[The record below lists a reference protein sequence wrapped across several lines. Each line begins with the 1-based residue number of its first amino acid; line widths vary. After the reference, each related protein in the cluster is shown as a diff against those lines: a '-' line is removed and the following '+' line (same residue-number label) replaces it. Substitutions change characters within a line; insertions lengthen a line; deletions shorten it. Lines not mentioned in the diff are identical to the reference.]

1 MALIIDRNTTY
12 RIPKNPASPI
22 RHAWDMVKRDHEQ
35 VLGVVPKLISAE
47 DEPADVVIR
56 YAVPEDRCPDRPE
69 AFCFRF
75 VKYGGRT
82 ELHIA
87 AGDDL
92 GLVYGMLEYSGK
104 HLGVMTAHDEK
115 GGRDSRPEQDV
126 EAKSGHHADPQGSE
140 RPSRQ
145 ADRGPQGESGG
156 GPKSEGGG
164 ARETEND
171 KGGIRPAE

>member
-1 MALIIDRNTTY
+1 MVEKWEELKLALIINRNTTY

-22 RHAWDMVKRDHEQ
+22 RHAWEMVKRDHEQ
-35 VLGVVPKLISAE
+35 VLGAVPRLISAE

-104 HLGVMTAHDEK
+104 TSASIRSGS
-115 GGRDSRPEQDV
+115 GRTCLPSG
-126 EAKSGHHADPQGSE
+126 EAASSFRRAITIRRNRSSGSVAGSSTT
-140 RPSRQ
+140 RY
-145 ADRGPQGESGG
+145 A
-156 GPKSEGGG
+156 
-164 ARETEND
+164 
-171 KGGIRPAE
+171 